1 MASIGEHGK
10 LAACAV
16 VEGSGNKL
24 GQPLLLSGCSGSDVP
39 VEASRVFRL
48 PPPPPRSRVPVQ
60 HRGGHVRSMCQTV
73 AEYIRGT
80 PQPQISNP
88 TCSGARRA
96 RVPAGSCVPE
106 RETPGAP
113 GRSGVPAQSPD
124 AVPATHTLQGAGS
137 EPPSIGL
144 PLRWEQTL
152 HSTEPRQRIL

>member
-1 MASIGEHGK
+1 MTVV
-10 LAACAV
+10 AAAAAAAAAAADDDDDARV
-16 VEGSGNKL
+16 RSNL
-24 GQPLLLSGCSGSDVP
+24 QSD
-39 VEASRVFRL
+39 SL
-48 PPPPPRSRVPVQ
+48 Q